1 MPCAH
6 PNSINQ
12 IVKCIYVSVPQLVCW
27 VLKGANLIL
36 ISSEVCLVWITKN
49 SGLQVSGH
57 KHKMWIFSSKLY
69 PLQLGFKLWTFIW
82 RKYRKVPELHCERI
96 QGCAVM
102 TCSLICEEWMLSVW
116 GSQIKINLKNLF
128 KRSFFEIEP
137 LKLTQGSFVSI
148 EQLTEHWWC
157 WYEAMLYVVNVV
169 CPLQFN
175 IWQRVTFLLLTA
187 QLWHKKQYSQCSQC
201 SALIG

>member
-1 MPCAH
+1 MVTSSSDLPCERFWIAIKEELLRLARTELVAEFKNLLGGVAAHQPAKSRGWKIQKDFSLCMKFFSANINNNQVRADIVLLCHLTACKTQDTNFSLNIKKIIACHLPCAH

-69 PLQLGFKLWTFIW
+69 PLQLGFKL
-82 RKYRKVPELHCERI
+82 
-96 QGCAVM
+96 
-102 TCSLICEEWMLSVW
+102 
-116 GSQIKINLKNLF
+116 
-128 KRSFFEIEP
+128 
-137 LKLTQGSFVSI
+137 
-148 EQLTEHWWC
+148 
-157 WYEAMLYVVNVV
+157 
-169 CPLQFN
+169 
-175 IWQRVTFLLLTA
+175 
-187 QLWHKKQYSQCSQC
+187 
-201 SALIG
+201 